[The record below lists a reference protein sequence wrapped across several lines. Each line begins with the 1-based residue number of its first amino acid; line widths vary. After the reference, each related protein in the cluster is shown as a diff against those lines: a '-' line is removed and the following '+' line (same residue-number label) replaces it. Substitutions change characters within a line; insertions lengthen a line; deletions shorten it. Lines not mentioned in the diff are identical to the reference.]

1 MVFSERCK
9 KGLVL
14 PHSQSLVI
22 VYRLDHCLHASH
34 IAIGIS
40 VPRFCPSF
48 WVPPGDVKT
57 PKTRPKRL

>member
-22 VYRLDHCLHASH
+22 VYRLDHCLYASH

-40 VPRFCPSF
+40 VPRSARFPAFVAPFARSL
-48 WVPPGDVKT
+48 
-57 PKTRPKRL
+57 RRLL